1 MPEKPVVLVTGPLP
15 QPTLDKLAAEFDV
28 RRLWEAPDR
37 AAYLREA
44 CQDVRGIATR
54 SMNGADAALID
65 ALPRLEIVATFGVGL
80 DAVDFAAA
88 RRRKLRIAHTP
99 GVLTDEVGDFVI
111 GLIFA
116 LGRRIVQGDRFVRA
130 LSWPKSQFPTSVR
143 IRGKTVGIVGMGS
156 IGRAVAKRATALG
169 LEARYQGPRR
179 KSELTYAYEPNVTAL
194 AKAADFLVLCCPLSP
209 QTKGL
214 VDPAVLT
221 ALGPSGFL
229 INVARGPVIDTPAL
243 IAALRAKTIGG
254 AALDV
259 FDDEPEVPA
268 ELLVFDNV
276 VLTPHIAV
284 ATEETRND
292 IGDLMIAN
300 LRAHFAGKKDLPSAA
315 L

>member
-1 MPEKPVVLVTGPLP
+1 MSDKPAVLVTGLLP
-15 QPTLDKLAAEFDV
+15 QTTLDKLAAEFDL
-28 RRLWEAPDR
+28 RKLWEAPDR
-37 AAYLREA
+37 AVYLRDA
-44 CQDVRGIATR
+44 CKEVRGVATR
-54 SMNGADAALID
+54 SMVGADAALID
-65 ALPRLEIVATFGVGL
+65 ALPKLEIVATFGVGL

-143 IRGKTVGIVGMGS
+143 IRDKTVGIVGMGA

-169 LEARYQGPRR
+169 LKVRYQGPRR
-179 KSELTYAYEPNVTAL
+179 KAELTYAYEPDVAAL
-194 AKAADFLVLCCPLSP
+194 ARDSDFLVLCCPLSP
-209 QTKGL
+209 ETKGL
-214 VDPAVLT
+214 AGAAVLT

-229 INVARGPVIDTPAL
+229 INVARGPVVDTPAL
-243 IAALRAKTIGG
+243 VAALRAKTIAG

-259 FDDEPEVPA
+259 FDDEPDVPP
-268 ELLVFDNV
+268 ELLVFDNI